1 MFTHTTISICVLVR
15 FTQLFPFCFLIF
27 LAFVTDNAE
36 TNFFLL
42 SFSSSLDCQKLDFWV
57 KDKKL
62 KIT

>member
-1 MFTHTTISICVLVR
+1 MLRQIALYIITFS
-15 FTQLFPFCFLIF
+15 
-27 LAFVTDNAE
+27 
-36 TNFFLL
+36 FFLL